1 MIEEIEKR
9 LKIKMKELAQ
19 EQKNFQ
25 RIQGILNQT
34 QSNIF
39 KNQGAI
45 EELTKI
51 KEEYAKH
58 EEKRDESKPDENS
71 EPAEAV

>member
-9 LKIKMKELAQ
+9 LTTITKELAQ
-19 EQKNFQ
+19 EQQNFQ
-25 RIQGILNQT
+25 RIQGILKQT
-34 QSNIF
+34 EFNIL
-39 KNQGAI
+39 KKQGAI

-58 EEKRDESKPDENS
+58 EKSGNDSKPDENS
-71 EPAEAV
+71 EPAKTV

>member
-58 EEKRDESKPDENS
+58 EKERDESKPNENS
-71 EPAEAV
+71 EPTEDV

>member
-1 MIEEIEKR
+1 MIKEIEKR
-9 LKIKMKELAQ
+9 LIIVKKELAQ
-19 EQKNFQ
+19 EQQNLQ

-34 QSNIF
+34 QFNIF
-39 KNQGAI
+39 KKEGAI

-58 EEKRDESKPDENS
+58 EKSGNESKPDKNS
-71 EPAEAV
+71 KPAKDV